1 MANLFYEND
10 ADLAV
15 LSGKT
20 VAVIGLGS
28 QGVAHALNLQDS
40 GVSVVVGLR
49 DGSSSVERAQNLG
62 LSTASIEE
70 ASEQADLV
78 MVLIP
83 DTEQKRTFEE
93 AIASGLKPGN
103 ALFFA
108 HGFNIHFK
116 QILPPEGV
124 DVAMIAP
131 KSPGNMVRRTFE
143 KGSGVPCLVAV
154 AQDATGNAMKV
165 ALAYA
170 KALGATKAGV
180 LETTFA
186 EETET
191 DLFGEQAVL
200 CGGTTELVRAGFDTL
215 TEAGYQPEVAYFEC
229 LHELKLIVDLMYE
242 SGITGMRRA
251 ISDTAKYGDMVKGK
265 ILIDAGVRERMRG
278 LLKDIQS
285 GSFAKE
291 WIDEDRQGRPKFNE
305 ILETEAQ
312 HPIEKVG
319 EQLRSMMSWLDKK

>member
-215 TEAGYQPEVAYFEC
+215 TEAGYQPEVSYFEC
-229 LHELKLIVDLMYE
+229 LH
-242 SGITGMRRA
+242 
-251 ISDTAKYGDMVKGK
+251 
-265 ILIDAGVRERMRG
+265 
-278 LLKDIQS
+278 
-285 GSFAKE
+285 
-291 WIDEDRQGRPKFNE
+291 
-305 ILETEAQ
+305 
-312 HPIEKVG
+312 
-319 EQLRSMMSWLDKK
+319 